1 LSAGYDEGAGDD
13 WDAAYVDDA
22 AYGEGDGYRD
32 ARYGATLAWD
42 ADTAESYDTAA
53 YPAVSRDAETASDED
68 AAAAAEPG
76 FHGQRAGRRTE
87 RRAPRYSGRH
97 ATPRK
102 TARIRAR
109 QAVPAAVV
117 AAAFAAGAAAYTLTG
132 SGHPQASQLNAAMSM
147 PLILKGAA
155 HSGTGRADT
164 AASAMIQA
172 TKSPGAA
179 QHKVT
184 ASRTA
189 SPTAAASRT
198 TASHTAAAAAA
209 APTASATPTAS
220 ASSSAPAATTLS
232 CNLSYGLLPANVTSI
247 VSFLLAHGYTDNA
260 AAGIAGNIYQE
271 SKGYPESVGMGGGG
285 LIGWTPLPS
294 GFITGNPTADLQTQL
309 AAILTYN
316 QQWSSFLPALN
327 SAASPADAAYIY
339 VTDFERAGIPAAST
353 REAAAEDVATA
364 CGI

>member
-1 LSAGYDEGAGDD
+1 LSAGTRRNGSSRFGPFTPAPGHRGSTASPRPVPAGHAHD
-13 WDAAYVDDA
+13 
-22 AYGEGDGYRD
+22 
-32 ARYGATLAWD
+32 
-42 ADTAESYDTAA
+42 A
-53 YPAVSRDAETASDED
+53 YPAYDED
-68 AAAAAEPG
+68 AAAPSEPG
-76 FHGQRAGRRTE
+76 FPGQHTGRQTAQ
-87 RRAPRYSGRH
+87 RAPRYSGRH

-117 AAAFAAGAAAYTLTG
+117 AAAFAAGAAAYTLAG
-132 SGHPQASQLNAAMSM
+132 PGQPQASQLNAAMSM
-147 PLILKGAA
+147 PLVLNGAA
-155 HSGTGRADT
+155 HTGTGRADT

-198 TASHTAAAAAA
+198 AASHTAAAAAS
-209 APTASATPTAS
+209 PPASATPTGS

-247 VSFLLAHGYTDNA
+247 VSFLLAHGYTGNA

-294 GFITGNPTADLQTQL
+294 GFITGDPTADLQTQL
-309 AAILTYN
+309 AAILAYN
-316 QQWSSFLPALN
+316 QQWSSYLPALN
-327 SAASPADAAYIY
+327 SAASPSDAAYIY

-353 REAAAEDVATA
+353 REASAEDVATA